1 MEFNTLL
8 ELRDRLDVALTT
20 KAGELKEKGIVMSND
35 DIWNYL
41 SSTKWKN
48 AKGLTLFD
56 MVEDILKLEM

>member
-8 ELRDRLDVALTT
+8 ELRDRLDMALTT

>member
-1 MEFNTLL
+1 MEFNTLI
-8 ELRDRLDVALTT
+8 ELRDRLDAALTT